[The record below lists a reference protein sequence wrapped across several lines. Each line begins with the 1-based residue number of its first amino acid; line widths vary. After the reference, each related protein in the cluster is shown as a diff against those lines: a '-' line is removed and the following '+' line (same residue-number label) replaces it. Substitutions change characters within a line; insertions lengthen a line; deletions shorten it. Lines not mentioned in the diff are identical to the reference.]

1 MSVHIYDALLCTQN
15 KQEFYITVL
24 PTEVLEKVCYVS
36 SRDQDPKEGFQ
47 RSLNESR
54 AKDIAN
60 YMNNRDGFIPSAIIL
75 SAQDSVQ
82 FSYNKKNNTIN
93 FKENTHG
100 FMVLDG
106 QHRLYG
112 LFKSGK
118 NYYIPVVI
126 FNNLNTMDEVN
137 LFIDINTTQK
147 GVPTNL
153 LLDIKNLSGKETKK
167 EDKQRK
173 LFDLL
178 NEDSVMMGLLSPSK
192 SMVGKITRV
201 TFNQATNDIFESGFF
216 KDKDIETIYMGL
228 KNYLAA
234 LEVTLIKS
242 KSNKAKMTNGL
253 IFKASLA
260 IFHDIIDTSLEK
272 FGDLKEKSLADCL
285 EPISRINYDTYK
297 GTSNATYSAIVNDM
311 KDELRKENRSQ
322 YGQLDK
328 SNLF

>member
-1 MSVHIYDALLCTQN
+1 TFKGLIMSVHTYDALVCTQN
-15 KQEFYITVL
+15 KQEFYIAVL

-75 SAQDSVQ
+75 SAQDAVQ

-137 LFIDINTTQK
+137 LFIDINT
-147 GVPTNL
+147 
-153 LLDIKNLSGKETKK
+153 
-167 EDKQRK
+167 
-173 LFDLL
+173 
-178 NEDSVMMGLLSPSK
+178 
-192 SMVGKITRV
+192 
-201 TFNQATNDIFESGFF
+201 
-216 KDKDIETIYMGL
+216 
-228 KNYLAA
+228 
-234 LEVTLIKS
+234 
-242 KSNKAKMTNGL
+242 
-253 IFKASLA
+253 
-260 IFHDIIDTSLEK
+260 
-272 FGDLKEKSLADCL
+272 
-285 EPISRINYDTYK
+285 
-297 GTSNATYSAIVNDM
+297 
-311 KDELRKENRSQ
+311 
-322 YGQLDK
+322 
-328 SNLF
+328 